1 MPTYRIVPTDQD
13 STVSSPSTAAKPGEA
28 GSSPD
33 SPTARDCEATDQMN
47 QLPLVR
53 ARIGSPSR
61 AISTCQGS
69 TYPSTI
75 QIAAPIPSSTAES
88 SPRPTSWRPTASTL
102 HAATTVKYPKAISG
116 FRASERTRSRCRS
129 HRTP

>member
-1 MPTYRIVPTDQD
+1 MPKWTIRRITSTAIPTYRIVPTDQD
-13 STVSSPSTAAKPGEA
+13 STVSSPSRAAKEGED
-28 GSSPD
+28 GSRPD
-33 SPTARDCEATDQMN
+33 RPTANDCEATDHPT

-75 QIAAPIPSSTAES
+75 QIAAPMPSSTAETVPYPS
-88 SPRPTSWRPTASTL
+88 CCRPTANTL
-102 HAATTVKYPKAISG
+102 QAATIVKYPKA
-116 FRASERTRSRCRS
+116 
-129 HRTP
+129 